1 VRCASVRRSGQP
13 RESLPFRPNEARF
26 VHGVLEPHGQDQ
38 GNHSVVVVAL
48 PPEHEVLVLVVRGMT
63 NGEIAAHL
71 FLSAGTVKT
80 HEKRIFAVILAYE
93 VGLVRPGESAA
104 E

>member
-1 VRCASVRRSGQP
+1 MIAPSVTTRLIATFRDKAERAGVP
-13 RESLPFRPNEARF
+13 RDPAVLDDLTAR
-26 VHGVLEPHGQDQ
+26 
-38 GNHSVVVVAL
+38 
-48 PPEHEVLVLVVRGMT
+48 EHEVLVLVARGMT

-71 FLSAGTVKT
+71 FLSEGTVKT
-80 HEKRIFAVILAYE
+80 HVKRIFAKLGLRDRTQAVILAYE